1 MPIVTSGTISLGTAA
16 GTNRS
21 ISGEFGGSGDL
32 LLSDYYAGD
41 GLVPSGAV
49 DESGNAVPSSG
60 TIKFSDFY
68 GTTSVTNI
76 HETTMVAGYSAGQY
90 VTISGYSTSVAQDSL
105 GDDSITSICGQSGV
119 TITQLDNVNLS
130 LRLGLSKSG
139 ATFSNSGWTTM
150 KVWVGQNNNS
160 GTPTATFPRTGTG
173 SYHAGNTSFSSSS
186 GSCLYLWT
194 DVAYASA
201 FGTTHQGN
209 CFIEIV

>member
-1 MPIVTSGTISLGTAA
+1 MAIEGSGIISLGTAA

-76 HETTMVAGYSAGQY
+76 HESTVVTFYQASQYFSVSGYNTSSGSMSNSTISSFNGKSNVPITQLQRFGPAGSEKLTFTVNKNNETISNAGFTSIKIYMNQSSAG
-90 VTISGYSTSVAQDSL
+90 T
-105 GDDSITSICGQSGV
+105 V
-119 TITQLDNVNLS
+119 TITRD
-130 LRLGLSKSG
+130 RTA
-139 ATFSNSGWTTM
+139 ATYTFNNGNATWT
-150 KVWVGQNNNS
+150 W
-160 GTPTATFPRTGTG
+160 A
-173 SYHAGNTSFSSSS
+173 
-186 GSCLYLWT
+186 
-194 DVAYASA
+194 DVTLAQA
-201 FGTTHQGN
+201 FGSTTGQTN
-209 CFIEIV
+209 FMELV

>member
-76 HETTMVAGYSAGQY
+76 HESTVVTFYQASQYFSVSGYNTSSGSMSNSTISSFNGKSNVPITQLQRFGPAGSEKLTFTVNKNNETISNAGFTSIKIYMNQSSAG
-90 VTISGYSTSVAQDSL
+90 T
-105 GDDSITSICGQSGV
+105 V
-119 TITQLDNVNLS
+119 TITRD
-130 LRLGLSKSG
+130 RTA
-139 ATFSNSGWTTM
+139 ATYTFNNGNATWT
-150 KVWVGQNNNS
+150 W
-160 GTPTATFPRTGTG
+160 A
-173 SYHAGNTSFSSSS
+173 
-186 GSCLYLWT
+186 
-194 DVAYASA
+194 DVTLAQA
-201 FGTTHQGN
+201 FGSTTGQTN
-209 CFIEIV
+209 FMELV

>member
-32 LLSDYYAGD
+32 VLSDYYAGD

-76 HETTMVAGYSAGQY
+76 HESTVVTFYQASQYFSVSGYNTSSGSMSNSTISSFNGKSNVPITQLQRFGPAGSEKLTFTVNKNNETISNAGFTSIKIYMNQSSAG
-90 VTISGYSTSVAQDSL
+90 T
-105 GDDSITSICGQSGV
+105 V
-119 TITQLDNVNLS
+119 TITRD
-130 LRLGLSKSG
+130 RTA
-139 ATFSNSGWTTM
+139 ATYTFNNGNATWT
-150 KVWVGQNNNS
+150 W
-160 GTPTATFPRTGTG
+160 A
-173 SYHAGNTSFSSSS
+173 
-186 GSCLYLWT
+186 
-194 DVAYASA
+194 DVTLAQA
-201 FGTTHQGN
+201 FGSTTGQTN
-209 CFIEIV
+209 FMELV

>member
-32 LLSDYYAGD
+32 VLSDYYAGD

-49 DESGNAVPSSG
+49 DENGNAVPSSS

-68 GTTSVTNI
+68 GTPAVTNV

-209 CFIEIV
+209 CFVEIV

>member
-76 HETTMVAGYSAGQY
+76 HESTVVTFYQASQYFSVSGYNTSSGSMSNSTISSFNGKSNVPITQLQRFGPAGSEKLTFTVNKNNETISNAGFTSIKIYMNQSSAG
-90 VTISGYSTSVAQDSL
+90 T
-105 GDDSITSICGQSGV
+105 V
-119 TITQLDNVNLS
+119 TITRD
-130 LRLGLSKSG
+130 RTA
-139 ATFSNSGWTTM
+139 ATYTFNNGNATWT
-150 KVWVGQNNNS
+150 WS
-160 GTPTATFPRTGTG
+160 
-173 SYHAGNTSFSSSS
+173 
-186 GSCLYLWT
+186 
-194 DVAYASA
+194 DVTLAQA
-201 FGTTHQGN
+201 FGSTTGQTN
-209 CFIEIV
+209 FMELV